1 MDSVTTGI
9 PSCRVGYDKYTS
21 KPHLTTNCAGVD
33 QLLVLGMVIPL
44 MTESFYWD
52 IWVFPKIVVP
62 QNGWFIMENPI
73 KMDDLGVPL
82 FSETP
87 RKTSTVFS

>member
-1 MDSVTTGI
+1 MDSAATGI

-44 MTESFYWD
+44 MTG
-52 IWVFPKIVVP
+52 ILL
-62 QNGWFIMENPI
+62 
-73 KMDDLGVPL
+73 LGYMGV
-82 FSETP
+82 S
-87 RKTSTVFS
+87 KK

>member
-1 MDSVTTGI
+1 MDSAATGI

-44 MTESFYWD
+44 MTGILILGY
-52 IWVFPKIVVP
+52 I
-62 QNGWFIMENPI
+62 
-73 KMDDLGVPL
+73 DL
-82 FSETP
+82 
-87 RKTSTVFS
+87 